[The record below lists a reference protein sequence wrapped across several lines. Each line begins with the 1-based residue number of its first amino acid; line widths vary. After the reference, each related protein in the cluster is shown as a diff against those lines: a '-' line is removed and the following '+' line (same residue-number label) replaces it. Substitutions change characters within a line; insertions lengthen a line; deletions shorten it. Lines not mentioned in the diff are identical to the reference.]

1 MSFMDTFNQLAEKS
15 LLPIANKLAAQR
27 HLTALRNG
35 MVSSIPLSILGGG
48 SLIIAT
54 PPFNPEQMTQKNIFT
69 GFLSAWYDWAQ
80 ANAYA
85 LKLPFMMSMGLMGL
99 FIAFSIAHNLAE
111 QYDMPP
117 LDASI
122 VSTVTF
128 LLVTSPAFS
137 GVPLD
142 KLAENMA
149 AEEFGQLGILSL
161 PMQYL
166 DAKGIFTAI
175 IVSIVCVEIMRI
187 LKEKNIR
194 FKLPDGV
201 PPAIAASFD
210 AILPLFLCTG
220 LFYGTSL
227 IIQNLTGGDLI
238 PALIMKLLAPAMT
251 GLDSLAGICLITFL
265 AQLFWFFGLHGASIT
280 QFVRLPFMSAYII
293 ANATAFSNGETL
305 QHYFT
310 QPFWSYIIA
319 IGGGGS
325 TMALAILMLRA
336 RSAQMRQLGKL
347 SIIPS
352 LFNINEPLI
361 FGTPLVLNPIMMLPF
376 IFVPV
381 INAIAGYTFMYF
393 GWIGKGVVET
403 PWTTPAPIGAA
414 LGTMDIRAGF
424 FVLGLIVVNLAI
436 YYPFFR
442 VLDQQTVKAEKQE
455 ELAQAQNIITEL
467 PQEQQ
472 A

>member
-1 MSFMDTFNQLAEKS
+1 MSIMDKFNQVAEKS

-27 HLTALRNG
+27 HLSALRNG
-35 MVSSIPLSILGGG
+35 MVSSIPLSILGGV

-54 PPFNPEQMTQKNIFT
+54 PPFNPEQMSQRNVLTN
-69 GFLSAWYDWAQ
+69 FLSVWYDWAQ
-80 ANAYA
+80 ANAYT

-111 QYDMPP
+111 EYGMPA

-128 LLVTSPAFS
+128 LLVSSPAFS

-142 KLAENMA
+142 KLTENMA
-149 AEEFGQLGILSL
+149 VEEFSQLGLLSL

-175 IVSIVCVEIMRI
+175 IVSISCVEIMR
-187 LKEKNIR
+187 LLAEKNIR
-194 FKLPDGV
+194 FKMPDGV

-220 LFYGTSL
+220 LFYGVSL
-227 IIQNLTGGDLI
+227 LIQNITNGELI
-238 PALIMKLLAPAMT
+238 PAMIMKLLAPAMT
-251 GLDSLAGICLITFL
+251 GLDSLVGICLITFL

-280 QFVRLPFMSAYII
+280 QFVRLPFMSAYIV
-293 ANATAFSNGETL
+293 ANATAFSQGEAIP
-305 QHYFT
+305 HFFT

-325 TMALAILMLRA
+325 TLALAILMLRA
-336 RSAQMRQLGKL
+336 RSGQMRQLGKI

-381 INAIAGYTFMYF
+381 INAIFGYAFMYF

-414 LGTMDIRAGF
+414 LGTMDIRAGL
-424 FVLGLIVVNLAI
+424 FVIGLLLVDLLI
-436 YYPFFR
+436 YYPFFK
-442 VLDQQTVKAEKQE
+442 VLDKQAVQVEKEDEQEMLKAKGIQTET
-455 ELAQAQNIITEL
+455 I
-467 PQEQQ
+467 
-472 A
+472 